1 MAKEI
6 VQDLKEWTIKL
17 GKKIGIK
24 FSEIEIQIQMPKKLK
39 KNKELF
45 LACECCSEILYLN
58 FDHELQ
64 MMDISIFSS
73 QNSYDHNRSIW
84 FKIRTIWNILRYGKV
99 YSDNMI
105 ISKVKLLDI
114 KKFIDNIL

>member
-1 MAKEI
+1 MVKEI
-6 VQDLKEWTIKL
+6 VQDLKVWTTKL
-17 GKKIGIK
+17 GKKTGIK
-24 FSEIEIQIQMPKKLK
+24 FSEIKMPKKLK

-84 FKIRTIWNILRYGKV
+84 FKIRTIWNILRYGRV

-105 ISKVKLLDI
+105 ISKVQLLDI